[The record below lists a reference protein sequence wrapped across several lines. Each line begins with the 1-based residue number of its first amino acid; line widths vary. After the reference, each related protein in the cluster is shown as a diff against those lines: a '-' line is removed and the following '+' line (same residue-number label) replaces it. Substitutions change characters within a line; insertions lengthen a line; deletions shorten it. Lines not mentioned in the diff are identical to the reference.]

1 MSKIFPKC
9 GIGTKLRYKKIQK
22 DMIFVPM
29 PNRISIR
36 HNKKADRCLRSA
48 YKLHMDAIKKAGLHY
63 CRSTHLGSGI
73 AFVTNSN
80 TVAHAVYLIIM
91 NDAYAYAHN
100 NIHL

>member
-29 PNRISIR
+29 PYYGISIG
-36 HNKKADRCLRSA
+36 HIYN
-48 YKLHMDAIKKAGLHY
+48 KKAGLQS
-63 CRSTHLGSGI
+63 CCSAGI

-80 TVAHAVYLIIM
+80 TVAHAVYIIIIRYVH
-91 NDAYAYAHN
+91 ACAHN

>member
-9 GIGTKLRYKKIQK
+9 GIGTKKRYKKIQK

-29 PNRISIR
+29 PYYGISIG
-36 HNKKADRCLRSA
+36 HIYN
-48 YKLHMDAIKKAGLHY
+48 KKAGLQS
-63 CRSTHLGSGI
+63 CCSANRGSGI

-80 TVAHAVYLIIM
+80 TVAHAVYIIIIRYVHAC
-91 NDAYAYAHN
+91 AYN